1 MNEIEK
7 EKKKDLENEHE
18 KNEQNENEKDK
29 GKEIEEIKEKEK
41 ENRKENENEEREYAI
56 ENENQSKNC
65 ILEKCSECTEE
76 STKLNLCKKCNT
88 EKEYYP
94 LNTGENILTNQYINC
109 YNEITKPKGFYL
121 DKIEEQYNLCYS
133 SCLTCDY
140 GGDGIENNCTSCKNN
155 QILKPD
161 ILDSTNCVIKCN
173 YFYYYQDD
181 QYKCTKTENCP
192 DTYQFE
198 INEKR
203 KCIEKCEKDNEY
215 HIQYD
220 GECYKVPPEGTV
232 YDAIVKISKDADITK
247 CKLNEKVLRLLSN
260 DNITEHEIETK
271 AKLYAEEF
279 HYTNKHVTVYKNDIY
294 NITIYKDKNC
304 FSDLELKL
312 DEIDFDE
319 CNEKIK
325 QDLNIE
331 DNLIIVILSKLI
343 NGIPTLIDGFV
354 FNPNTGEK
362 INYIEICGEETLI
375 IKKDSR
381 NQIMYSDSIESMED
395 LTEQGINIFDPDS
408 DFYTD
413 ICFHFKSPID
423 GKDIPLKDRLR
434 LFYPNITLCNEG
446 CSIKGV
452 NLTSWKAICECKLRD
467 LVQNNIFGNN
477 LVIQKTIGEVQDIL
491 MKTNIEVLK
500 CYKDLFNLEMYKTNI
515 GIFIISGF
523 IFIQIIFIFIY
534 FFAYKIGIKKYVL
547 SITDKYISSLLDKKN
562 KNLIDNSSQKNIL
575 PKNAPPKNSTNEEDK
590 TQKEKMNFERK
601 IIPNKSKTVIKKN
614 DGNKRISIRIPRKY
628 SNKMNLSSSNE
639 YKQNSK
645 DEIIVAEKANLDK
658 KDFEPIIPNNIIN
671 INFDEYIMTDPNQ
684 MEYDDA
690 IRKDKRTF
698 CQYFSDRI
706 KSEQISLNTFINYEI
721 LKPIPTKIILLIL
734 NFDLYLIINGLFFNE
749 NYISDLLHSGP
760 DTFWS
765 IINRLFDRIVI
776 ITITGVIINY
786 IIEFFFVEET
796 KIKRI
801 FKVEKDSMIVLKYE
815 IIQTI
820 KNIYIRFNIFIVL
833 TCIIMMFSLY
843 YIFCFNNVYPFI
855 KIEWLK
861 SSFIII
867 AVMQILP
874 IIVSL
879 IDTSIRFISFKCKS
893 ERLFKLSSIFL

>member
-1 MNEIEK
+1 MNENFNADYFTLVAHKIINENDINYYYFILGYINPSSLKLNLYYYKIDSISQSINCESSLINYDNSMRYTGLSCKFVLYESDEYIFCIYETHRTILLVGWDNDMYFDFFKINQNSIASSDKIEHEKLEIKYISSAINSLDSDPFYCGITESGLSKCLVLDYDYPDSDYIYDDDNEEKCMIEPYNVKTYYFPDTDEYIFSCLTKNYKIQTTIYNKNMNDISNIQNPSMRLLRSCEGCNNEFYYSIIYNKVKRKYYIISDMDCGIYGKFFPLIEGDIDDEEEEKRENEKENIKEKEENKSKQEEELEKESKNEKEHSENEK
-7 EKKKDLENEHE
+7 EKEKEKEKAKEKEKE
-18 KNEQNENEKDK
+18 KNKGNEKEKDKENEK
-29 GKEIEEIKEKEK
+29 EKEKEK
-41 ENRKENENEEREYAI
+41 ENEKEKEKEKENEKEKEKVKEKETEKEKEAEKEKEKENKEKENKEI
-56 ENENQSKNC
+56 EHFIEKENQSQKC

-76 STKLNLCKKCNT
+76 STQFNLCKKCNT

-121 DKIEEQYNLCYS
+121 DKIEEQYKLCYS

-161 ILDSTNCVIKCN
+161 IRDSTNCVIKCS
-173 YFYYYQDD
+173 YFYYYQGD

-343 NGIPTLIDGFV
+343 NGIPTLIDVFV

-362 INYIEICGEETLI
+362 INYMEICGEETLI
-375 IKKDSR
+375 IKKDLR
-381 NQIMYSDSIESMED
+381 NQIMYSENIESMED

-500 CYKDLFNLEMYKTNI
+500 CYKDLFNLEMYK
-515 GIFIISGF
+515 
-523 IFIQIIFIFIY
+523 
-534 FFAYKIGIKKYVL
+534 
-547 SITDKYISSLLDKKN
+547 
-562 KNLIDNSSQKNIL
+562 
-575 PKNAPPKNSTNEEDK
+575 
-590 TQKEKMNFERK
+590 
-601 IIPNKSKTVIKKN
+601 
-614 DGNKRISIRIPRKY
+614 
-628 SNKMNLSSSNE
+628 
-639 YKQNSK
+639 
-645 DEIIVAEKANLDK
+645 
-658 KDFEPIIPNNIIN
+658 
-671 INFDEYIMTDPNQ
+671 
-684 MEYDDA
+684 
-690 IRKDKRTF
+690 
-698 CQYFSDRI
+698 
-706 KSEQISLNTFINYEI
+706 
-721 LKPIPTKIILLIL
+721 
-734 NFDLYLIINGLFFNE
+734 
-749 NYISDLLHSGP
+749 
-760 DTFWS
+760 
-765 IINRLFDRIVI
+765 
-776 ITITGVIINY
+776 
-786 IIEFFFVEET
+786 
-796 KIKRI
+796 
-801 FKVEKDSMIVLKYE
+801 
-815 IIQTI
+815 
-820 KNIYIRFNIFIVL
+820 
-833 TCIIMMFSLY
+833 
-843 YIFCFNNVYPFI
+843 
-855 KIEWLK
+855 
-861 SSFIII
+861 
-867 AVMQILP
+867 QILEYLLFP
-874 IIVSL
+874 DL
-879 IDTSIRFISFKCKS
+879 F
-893 ERLFKLSSIFL
+893 LFK